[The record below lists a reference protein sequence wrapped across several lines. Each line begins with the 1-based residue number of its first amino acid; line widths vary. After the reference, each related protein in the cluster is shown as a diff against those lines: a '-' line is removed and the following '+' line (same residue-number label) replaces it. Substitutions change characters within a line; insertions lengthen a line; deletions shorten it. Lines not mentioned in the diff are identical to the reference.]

1 MDVGHL
7 LIREIQNGYRMEKP
21 GNAPNFIGEIM
32 AECWKADPK
41 ERPTF
46 SQMEEIIVGQLESS
60 VTSSYLNM
68 NDQYAKINEEV
79 ENAAP
84 TDLFG
89 LAKLLNEKS
98 HKVDKPSSSP
108 HAENA
113 RYSFLPKRFSKK
125 IRNTNDY
132 SQSDPMETIKRQAL
146 ETMAGI
152 SVSDLQREIEPF
164 VA

>member
-1 MDVGHL
+1 
-7 LIREIQNGYRMEKP
+7 
-21 GNAPNFIGEIM
+21 
-32 AECWKADPK
+32 
-41 ERPTF
+41 
-46 SQMEEIIVGQLESS
+46 
-60 VTSSYLNM
+60 M

-89 LAKLLNEKS
+89 LSKLLNEKS

>member
-1 MDVGHL
+1 MTTL
-7 LIREIQNGYRMEKP
+7 TIFSYEKFKTAIAWRNR
-21 GNAPNFIGEIM
+21 GTRQISSVKIM

-46 SQMEEIIVGQLESS
+46 SGMEEIIVGQLESS

-98 HKVDKPSSSP
+98 HKG
-108 HAENA
+108 
-113 RYSFLPKRFSKK
+113 R
-125 IRNTNDY
+125 
-132 SQSDPMETIKRQAL
+132 
-146 ETMAGI
+146 
-152 SVSDLQREIEPF
+152 
-164 VA
+164 